1 MNFWYKNRSLS
12 RNKIFPQVFV
22 FSAITSWVRRFD
34 SSCRACSRA
43 RGARLPYLAS
53 GGVLAL
59 QCLFIDEIAIYCFLI
74 DAVSLIRFRVDVW
87 VFGLAGPD
95 ASCANSRRRYS
106 MTTAGGRKER
116 AGARARAR
124 AKERVMESPMERGL
138 LLNFSLKRN
147 NLIRGSLVFPIKLL
161 TKRERTRERAR
172 KKDRE
177 GGRPKQTGLYEYT
190 YCVYNVLSRAR
201 PRPLAEDTLRL
212 RISRSSQSPKT

>member
-1 MNFWYKNRSLS
+1 MER
-12 RNKIFPQVFV
+12 
-22 FSAITSWVRRFD
+22 
-34 SSCRACSRA
+34 
-43 RGARLPYLAS
+43 
-53 GGVLAL
+53 
-59 QCLFIDEIAIYCFLI
+59 
-74 DAVSLIRFRVDVW
+74 
-87 VFGLAGPD
+87 
-95 ASCANSRRRYS
+95 
-106 MTTAGGRKER
+106 ER
-116 AGARARAR
+116 AGARARV
-124 AKERVMESPMERGL
+124 KERVMESLMERGCL
-138 LLNFSLKRN
+138 LLNFSLTRN